1 MNVDLT
7 ITILAGISTIAM
19 LSFLVRENSIYRGFE
34 HIFIGLSAGL
44 GLVVTVRDFLYPKIL
59 MPMFRWDVVLFPD
72 GTVKDPG
79 HPLAW
84 LYVIPLAFG
93 MLYYTMFFPRYSWM
107 SRLVIGF
114 SFGAGGGLAI
124 KGFFNEILPQ
134 VTATFKPLIVLNE
147 GKIVWMSSFNNTFF
161 VLTLLCTMAYFFFT
175 IRRGEVLRG
184 IAGFGGR
191 WLMMVCFGA
200 FFGSTVMARMAIL
213 VERLQFLLIDWTNA
227 LLKVVGY
234 V

>member
-1 MNVDLT
+1 MSTALA
-7 ITILAGISTIAM
+7 ITILAGISTLAM
-19 LSFLVRENSIYRGFE
+19 LSFLVRENSIYRAFE

-59 MPMFRWDVVLFPD
+59 MPMFGWDIVVFPD
-72 GTVKDPG
+72 GTIKDPG

-84 LYVIPLAFG
+84 MYAIPLAFG
-93 MLYYTMFFPRYSWM
+93 LLYYTMYFPRYSWM
-107 SRLVIGF
+107 ARLVIGF

-134 VTATFKPLIVLNE
+134 VTASFKPLVVFDE
-147 GKIVWMSSFNNTFF
+147 GTIAWMSSFNNTVF
-161 VLTLLCTMAYFFFT
+161 VFTLLCTMAYFFFT
-175 IRRGEVLRG
+175 FRRGEALRG
-184 IAGFGGR
+184 IAGSGGR

-213 VERLQFLLIDWTNA
+213 VERLQFLLIDWTDA